1 MDSQQILI
9 LVIVVLTLIN
19 LVLSSVTLSRTG
31 TKSNYR
37 ICEELAGGGVSCWDP
52 KSAPQKEAD

>member
-9 LVIVVLTLIN
+9 VVIVVLTLIN

-31 TKSNYR
+31 SKSNYSR
-37 ICEELAGGGVSCWDP
+37 TMMPPGEH
-52 KSAPQKEAD
+52 

>member
-9 LVIVVLTLIN
+9 LVIVVLSLIN

-31 TKSNYR
+31 TKSNY
-37 ICEELAGGGVSCWDP
+37 A
-52 KSAPQKEAD
+52 APDGR

>member
-9 LVIVVLTLIN
+9 VVIVVLTLIN

-31 TKSNYR
+31 SKSNYAYKPQT
-37 ICEELAGGGVSCWDP
+37 E
-52 KSAPQKEAD
+52 AP